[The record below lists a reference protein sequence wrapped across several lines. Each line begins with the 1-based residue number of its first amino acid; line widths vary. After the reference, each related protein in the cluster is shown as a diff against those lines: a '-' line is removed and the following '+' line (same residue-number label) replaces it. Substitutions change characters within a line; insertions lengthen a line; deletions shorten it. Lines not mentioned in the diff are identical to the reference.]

1 VRTLPRDRAP
11 SQYPVQARFAPVS
24 VAPVSAPS
32 RYEELLLA
40 AAAEPRPRSIRVSTL
55 LAVGGGLAAIALVA
69 VLGIAAGERSAHT
82 SASQAALPVPDPLP
96 VETKSAAHV
105 ASATPALPLVEK
117 PAENAPSA
125 AAAELSPAS
134 PPQAAAGHAA
144 ARTPKAKAVGAA
156 HEKAAALAKTAQ
168 APNSDDSDTQASKA
182 AEPADPA
189 ASETAL
195 APEIPSSAPAPVDP
209 LVQAV
214 REDIRE
220 DQARTK

>member
-1 VRTLPRDRAP
+1 VRTLPRSTAP
-11 SQYPVQARFAPVS
+11 SQYPVQARFAPAS

-69 VLGIAAGERSAHT
+69 VLGVAAGERSTHT
-82 SASQAALPVPDPLP
+82 STAQAALPAPDPVA
-96 VETKSAAHV
+96 VETKSTARI

-125 AAAELSPAS
+125 AAAELGPAS
-134 PPQAAAGHAA
+134 PPQAAGHAA
-144 ARTPKAKAVGAA
+144 ARTPKAKAAGAS

-168 APNSDDSDTQASKA
+168 APSSDDSDTQASKA